1 MVSLRGVAFVE
12 TLDDMRVLEINAHIR
27 IKEKHAWLELP
38 AHIPQFEEGYD
49 RNKVW
54 PRKSLERLVN
64 ELRETT

>member
-1 MVSLRGVAFVE
+1 
-12 TLDDMRVLEINAHIR
+12 MRFLEINAHIWT
-27 IKEKHAWLELP
+27 KEKHAWLELP

-54 PRKSLERLVN
+54 PQESLERLGN